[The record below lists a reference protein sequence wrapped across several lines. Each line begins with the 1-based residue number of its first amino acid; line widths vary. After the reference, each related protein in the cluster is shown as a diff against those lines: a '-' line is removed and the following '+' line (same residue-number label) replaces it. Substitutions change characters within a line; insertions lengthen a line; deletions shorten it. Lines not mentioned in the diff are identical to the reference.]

1 MSLYRQQQ
9 NLISNLKRFLNNLN
23 RSKFTSTTS
32 TLDPVKLAYASYE
45 STGSNETVLTPL
57 IVNHGL
63 FGSKSNWNSL
73 CKVYQN
79 KTNRKV
85 IAVDARNHG
94 DSPHSNDHSYEHLA
108 ADLKELMKQL
118 YLEKASFLGHSMGG
132 RAVMYFALQNVLNN
146 SPTEFIVVMSH

>member
-1 MSLYRQQQ
+1 MFLYRHQR
-9 NLISNLKRFLNNLN
+9 LVTFKLKQFIKIIN
-23 RSKFTSTTS
+23 RSGSTS

-45 STGSNETVLTPL
+45 STGFSESSSPPL
-57 IVNHGL
+57 IVKHGL

-94 DSPHSNDHSYEHLA
+94 DSPHSSQHSYEHLA
-108 ADLKELMKQL
+108 ADLNELMRQL
-118 YLEKASFLGHSMGG
+118 HLEKASFLGHSMGG
-132 RAVMYFALQNVLNN
+132 RAVMYFALLNVLD
-146 SPTEFIVVMSH
+146 